1 MIVVNIK
8 DGLGN
13 QMFQYATAYVLAKK
27 INSYVV
33 CDIRYLIEKKINPP
47 KDYVIRDFE
56 LDIFNINPKKINCL
70 MLLYT
75 AQFFSNYV
83 VRHNVTKL
91 IDKLNYHVL
100 MERSRKVD
108 LRIINNDKKLLYI
121 DGYWQ
126 SEEYFKDYRSEIIQL
141 FNFNDVKNE
150 KDNLTFLRNINFE
163 NDICLNVRRTDHLN
177 NEELNVITLNY
188 YKNAIDYFRQKSA
201 KTFKIYIFSDDLEW
215 CKKNFSESNEDF
227 IFVEHDKAG
236 KKFKNYLYLM
246 SCFRNFIIPN
256 STFAWWGAWLSN
268 KENKIV
274 LAPKNWSGTLCENK
288 IDTVPDAWIRIK
300 N

>member
-13 QMFQYATAYVLAKK
+13 QMFQYANAYVLAKK
-27 INSYVV
+27 VNSYVV
-33 CDIRYLIEKKINPP
+33 CDTRYLIEKKINPP
-47 KDYVIRDFE
+47 KDYVIRNFD
-56 LDIFNINPKKINCL
+56 LDIFNISPKKINYL

-83 VRHNVTKL
+83 VRHNVVKL
-91 IDKLNYHVL
+91 IDKLNLHVL

-108 LRIINNDKKLLYI
+108 LRIIKNRRKYLYI

-126 SEEYFKDYRSEIIQL
+126 SEEYFKDYRYEIIKL
-141 FNFNDVKNE
+141 FNFNDIKNN
-150 KDNLTFLRNINFE
+150 KSFLKEINFK

-177 NEELNVITLNY
+177 SDELNAVTSNY
-188 YKNAIDYFRQKSA
+188 YKNSIEFFRQKS
-201 KTFKIYIFSDDLEW
+201 TEPFKIYVFSDDIQW
-215 CKKNFSESNEDF
+215 CKKNFSESENF

-246 SCFRNFIIPN
+246 SCFKNFIIPN
-256 STFAWWGAWLSN
+256 SSFAWWGAWLSN
-268 KENKIV
+268 KEYKTI
-274 LAPKNWSGTLCENK
+274 LAPKNWSGTINENQ
-288 IDTVPDAWIRIK
+288 IDTVPDSWIRI
-300 N
+300 NNY